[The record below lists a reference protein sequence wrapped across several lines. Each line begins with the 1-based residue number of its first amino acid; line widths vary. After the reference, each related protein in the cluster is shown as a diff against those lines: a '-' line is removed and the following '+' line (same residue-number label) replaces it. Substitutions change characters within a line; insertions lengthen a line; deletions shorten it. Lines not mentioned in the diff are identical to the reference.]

1 MKKRL
6 KILVATDYSELALP
20 AETYAINFAK
30 DTGSFL
36 EFVHVFDPPLAT
48 PLAAFDAEKIEYSP
62 LVFEGKKLKNHVAN
76 VLNNLGNPLS
86 DSDYTYVVREGSA
99 GTQILEEAQESE
111 IDIIIIGTHGV
122 SGFREFFI
130 GSHSWDVIK
139 NSKIPAL
146 AIPPKT
152 VYKKVNSIAFA
163 SEYREGEIPAIQF
176 AQKLSNFIKATF
188 KIVHV
193 NNPFIRVSDNKD
205 LFLEFNS
212 KLQIV
217 LKNEAIAFTK
227 LDEDDVA
234 EGIDKFCNESS
245 VDWLV
250 MSPEVPSLLE
260 KIFIPNVSMTRKM
273 SFLTSRPLLA
283 VPDYYRTKSESFW
296 KILAKDV
303 DLE

>member
-1 MKKRL
+1 M
-6 KILVATDYSELALP
+6 S
-20 AETYAINFAK
+20 
-30 DTGSFL
+30 
-36 EFVHVFDPPLAT
+36 
-48 PLAAFDAEKIEYSP
+48 
-62 LVFEGKKLKNHVAN
+62 
-76 VLNNLGNPLS
+76 NPLS
-86 DSDYTYVVREGSA
+86 ESDYTYVVREGRA
-99 GTQILEEAQESE
+99 GTQILEEAQEAE
-111 IDIIIIGTHGV
+111 FDIIIVGTHGV

-176 AQKLSNFIKATF
+176 AQKLCNFIKATF

-193 NNPFIRVSDNKD
+193 NNPFIRASDNND

-227 LDEDDVA
+227 LDEDDVT

-303 DLE
+303 ELE